1 MFNFVAQFKTIK
13 MATYNSKQIEI
24 INITEKL
31 FAEKGFDGTSIRE
44 IAKAADINVAMV
56 SYYFGS
62 KEKLLEAIILYRVT
76 AFGVMLENLQN
87 EPISPVEKIKKYIS
101 FYIKRIYENKDIYQ
115 ILHFEIVNQK
125 RTSDFPF
132 FSEIKRKNLQLLE
145 NIIAEGKNSAIFKPK
160 CNTVLIPTLIIGTFS
175 QFYNNKKFY
184 QEMLHLNDEAS
195 FEKYILNDFIEEIT
209 NVILGMLIK

>member
-1 MFNFVAQFKTIK
+1 MTEF
-13 MATYNSKQIEI
+13 NSKQIEI

-44 IAKAADINVAMV
+44 IAKAAEINVAMV

-62 KEKLLEAIILYRVT
+62 KEKLLEAIILYRVS

-87 EPISPVEKIKKYIS
+87 EPISPIEKVKKYIC

-184 QEMLHLNDEAS
+184 QEMLNLNDEAS
-195 FEKYILNDFIEEIT
+195 FEHYILNDFIEEIT

>member
-1 MFNFVAQFKTIK
+1 MTEF
-13 MATYNSKQIEI
+13 NSKQIEI

-62 KEKLLEAIILYRVT
+62 KEKLLEAIILYRVS

-87 EPISPVEKIKKYIS
+87 ESISPVEKVKKYIA

-125 RTSDFPF
+125 RRSDFPF

-145 NIIAEGKNSAIFKPK
+145 NIIAEGKDNDIFKPK

-184 QEMLHLNDEAS
+184 QEMMNLKDEAA
-195 FEKYILNDFIEEIT
+195 FEHYILNDFIEDIT